1 MASYF
6 FETFAD
12 IAAAVFG
19 RAYATFSAFVD
30 RLFAVVLT
38 EPLRLSPILDERPPR
53 AIGIHE
59 ARSFK
64 TRLMAREQRAHYLPL
79 QASAF

>member
-1 MASYF
+1 MASYL

-12 IAAAVFG
+12 IAVAVFG
-19 RAYATFSAFVD
+19 RAWAAFSTFVD
-30 RLFAVVLT
+30 RLFTVLT
-38 EPLRLSPILDERPPR
+38 EPLRLSPVIDERPPR
-53 AIGIHE
+53 AIGIAE

-64 TRLMAREQRAHYLPL
+64 TRLMAREQRVHYLPL